1 MLAAV
6 AAIWGSSYLLI
17 KYALEGF
24 SPAEV
29 VFLRSA
35 LAAATLLPLCWLRG
49 GATRTALREGS
60 RRPIGILGVGLLF
73 VAAPFLL
80 ISYGEKVVPVGLTAI
95 LISPAPIF
103 VAAFAPLIDDDERL
117 GGAQWLG
124 LGAGL
129 AGIAVLVG
137 VESIGSLEQFLGA
150 LAMIG
155 AAACYAAA
163 GYMVKLRFADQPSMV
178 TSAFAVTAGAV
189 ITLPLAIVTAAHG
202 APSTRAVLV
211 TLLLGPVNTGLA
223 FVIFYALIAEVGAGR
238 AALVAYL
245 TPPFSLALG
254 IVFRDESI
262 TVAVVVGLALI
273 LGGVALASR
282 APARVSRVRSA
293 SPPPEPSPGR
303 PSGPDPRP
311 AASSCPRA

>member
-1 MLAAV
+1 VTPRHAGMLAAV

-35 LAAATLLPLCWLRG
+35 LAALTLLPLCWLRG
-49 GATRTALREGS
+49 GATRSALRDGS
-60 RRPIGILGVGLLF
+60 RRPLGILGVGLLF

-103 VAAFAPLIDDDERL
+103 VAAFAPLVDDDERL
-117 GGAQWLG
+117 VGRQWLG
-124 LGAGL
+124 LGTGL

-137 VESIGSLEQFLGA
+137 VESIGTLEQFLGA

-163 GYMVKLRFADQPSMV
+163 SYMVKLRFAGLPSVV
-178 TSAFAVTAGAV
+178 TSAFAVTAGAL
-189 ITLPLAIVTAAHG
+189 ISLPLAVATAVHG

-211 TLLLGPVNTGLA
+211 TLVLGPVNTGLA
-223 FVIFYALIAEVGAGR
+223 FVIFYALIGEVGAGR

-245 TPPFSLALG
+245 TPPFSLAFG
-254 IVFRDESI
+254 VVFRDESI

-282 APARVSRVRSA
+282 SPAVSRARSA
-293 SPPPEPSPGR
+293 PPPPEPSPGR
-303 PSGPDPRP
+303 P
-311 AASSCPRA
+311 

>member
-35 LAAATLLPLCWLRG
+35 LAAATLLPLCWVRSD
-49 GATRTALREGS
+49 ATRAALRTG
-60 RRPIGILGVGLLF
+60 RHRPMGILVVGLLF

-103 VAAFAPLIDDDERL
+103 VAALAPLVDDDERL
-117 GGAQWLG
+117 AGRQWLG
-124 LGAGL
+124 LAAGI

-137 VESIGSLEQFLGA
+137 VESIGTLEQFLGA

-163 GYMVKLRFADQPSMV
+163 AYMVKLRFARQPSVV

-189 ITLPLAIVTAAHG
+189 ITLPLALATAVHG
-202 APSTRAVLV
+202 APSMRAVLA
-211 TLLLGPVNTGLA
+211 TLVLGPVNTGLA
-223 FVIFYALIAEVGAGR
+223 FVIFYALIGEIGAGR
-238 AALVAYL
+238 SALVAYL
-245 TPPFSLALG
+245 TPPFSLAFG
-254 IVFRDESI
+254 VVFRDESI
-262 TVAVVVGLALI
+262 TLAVVAGLALI

-282 APARVSRVRSA
+282 APASASRARSA
-293 SPPPEPSPGR
+293 PPPPEPSPGR
-303 PSGPDPRP
+303 P
-311 AASSCPRA
+311 